1 MDLERQAAQAL
12 KDNQVDR
19 TPCANKQACL
29 DKIADDE
36 ADAMTVGDPFVM
48 GEATIMS
55 HTAIRFHDRELGK
68 QVRVHTMR
76 GFNIQSRKP

>member
-1 MDLERQAAQAL
+1 MNVEQQAAQAL

-29 DKIADDE
+29 DKIANDE
-36 ADAMTVGDPFVM
+36 ADAMAVGDPFVM
-48 GEATIMS
+48 GEVAVMS

-76 GFNIQSRKP
+76 GFHIQPRK